1 MFKLKEN
8 KLQASV
14 KRYDGSADRKKR
26 NINLRKEKESKPL
39 QDYDHRQQG
48 QKYVDDINLLPLCWF
63 EADRQIL
70 LPFSHRRVSEV
81 DAEVGGGV
89 DSQSASL
96 MYHRVAGVETRLFL
110 DLALCQE
117 ALC

>member
-1 MFKLKEN
+1 M
-8 KLQASV
+8 
-14 KRYDGSADRKKR
+14 
-26 NINLRKEKESKPL
+26 L

-81 DAEVGGGV
+81 DAEVGCGV
-89 DSQSASL
+89 WLTVSLTDVSQSRWSGNL
-96 MYHRVAGVETRLFL
+96 LVSGPGFVPGGFVLK
-110 DLALCQE
+110 QE
-117 ALC
+117 EAFPPSQSPLLSKT